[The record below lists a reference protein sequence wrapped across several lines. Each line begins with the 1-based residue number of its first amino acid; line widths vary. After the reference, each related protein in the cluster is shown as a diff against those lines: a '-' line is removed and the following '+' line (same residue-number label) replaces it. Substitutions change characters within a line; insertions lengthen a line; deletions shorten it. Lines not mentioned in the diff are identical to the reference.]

1 MTFLAVYL
9 NYGIPANFLMLSFE
23 MPQYQIRGSD
33 LHLIDFKFV
42 TYVNHGQQGKVALAG
57 NGNTSFK
64 IDRLKQSC
72 G

>member
-1 MTFLAVYL
+1 MTFFAVYL
-9 NYGIPANFLMLSFE
+9 NNGIPANFLMLSFE

-57 NGNTSFK
+57 MGTQA
-64 IDRLKQSC
+64 LK
-72 G
+72 